1 MTQRNVL
8 VTGGLGGIGTA
19 IVSGFAA
26 SGFNVAAVYAPFEA
40 GKIDAWKAARTAVGA
55 EVQVFEADV
64 ADYASCE
71 KLAKAVGGSFGPV
84 DVLVNCAGII
94 RDSAF
99 KKMTFENWD
108 MVLKVNLYSVFNVTR
123 QFWSGMLERNYG
135 RIINIASVNGQKGQ
149 FGQANYAASK
159 AGMHGLTMTLAQEGA
174 RHGVTVNSVS
184 PGYTATEMMLQV
196 PKEILED
203 IKGHIPMRR
212 LATPEEIAAAVTY
225 LASDK
230 AAFITGVNLDVNGGQ
245 WMHH

>member
-19 IVSGFAA
+19 ICTAFA
-26 SGFNVAAVYAPFEA
+26 SEGLKVAATYAPFEA
-40 GKIDAWKAARTAVGA
+40 NKIDAWQAARHHDGFHI
-55 EVQVFEADV
+55 QLFEADV
-64 ADYASCE
+64 AEYASCE
-71 KLAKAVGGSFGPV
+71 KLATKVKDSFGQV
-84 DVLVNCAGII
+84 DILVNCAGII

-99 KKMTFENWD
+99 KKMSFENWD

-123 QFWSGMLERNYG
+123 QFWSGMLDRNYG
-135 RIINIASVNGQKGQ
+135 RVISIASVNGQKGQ

-159 AGMHGLTMTLAQEGA
+159 AGMHGVTMTLAQEGA

-196 PKEILED
+196 PAQILED

-212 LATPEEIAAAVTY
+212 LAAPEEIAAAVTY

-230 AAFITGVNLDVNGGQ
+230 AGFITGVNLDVNGGQ

>member
-1 MTQRNVL
+1 MTQRSVL

-19 IVSGFAA
+19 IVTAFAKY
-26 SGFNVAAVYAPFEA
+26 GLKVGVVYAPFEA
-40 GKIDAWKAARTAVGA
+40 GKIDAWQAERKKEGA
-55 EVQVFEADV
+55 DVHLFEADV
-64 ADYASCE
+64 ADFASCE
-71 KLAKAVGGSFGPV
+71 KMAHKVEASFGQV

-99 KKMTFENWD
+99 KKMSFEQWD

-123 QFWSGMLERNYG
+123 QFWNGMLDRKYG

-149 FGQANYAASK
+149 FGQANYAATK
-159 AGMHGLTMTLAQEGA
+159 AGMHGVTMTLAQEGA
-174 RHGVTVNSVS
+174 KHGITVNSVS

-196 PKEILED
+196 PENILED
-203 IKGHIPMRR
+203 IKGHIPMGR
-212 LATPEEIAAAVTY
+212 LAMPDEIAAAVTY

-230 AAFITGVNLDVNGGQ
+230 AGFITGVNLDVNGGQ

>member
-1 MTQRNVL
+1 GKVDGWQGARRSMGQEV
-8 VTGGLGGIGTA
+8 GL
-19 IVSGFAA
+19 
-26 SGFNVAAVYAPFEA
+26 
-40 GKIDAWKAARTAVGA
+40 
-55 EVQVFEADV
+55 FEADV
-64 ADYASCE
+64 ADFASCE
-71 KLAKAVGGSFGPV
+71 KLAKNVAESFGQV
-84 DVLVNCAGII
+84 DILVNCAGII

-99 KKMTFENWD
+99 KKMPFENWD

-123 QFWSGMLERNYG
+123 QFWAGMLDRNYG

-149 FGQANYAASK
+149 FGQVNYAASK
-159 AGMHGLTMTLAQEGA
+159 AGMHGVTMSLAQEGA

-196 PKEILED
+196 PKDILED

-230 AAFITGVNLDVNGGQ
+230 AGFITGVNLDVNGGQ